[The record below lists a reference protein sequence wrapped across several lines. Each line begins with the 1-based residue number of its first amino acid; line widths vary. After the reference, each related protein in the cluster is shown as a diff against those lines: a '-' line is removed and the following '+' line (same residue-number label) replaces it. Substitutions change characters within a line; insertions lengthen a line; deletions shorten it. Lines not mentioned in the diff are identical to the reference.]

1 MRALSNLGWV
11 IELHEHDSPELLT
24 AILTAAEEEATKPK
38 RPAGGL
44 ADALFGGF
52 DKELSVD
59 VTFDENAPYARQQP
73 RPSSAMMTDFL
84 NSDYNENV
92 VRATRSEAHTPDS
105 PHSTCTEIDENASNS
120 LLDDTLENSNL
131 MRPIGRIRTT
141 STGDEAMKN
150 FQMNLLSQKKSSL
163 SMERLSR
170 GPGKVS
176 VFSEKANIQVSLLL
190 FYSTFSKGNF
200 FHTFAFVLFARSPI
214 HSAAPPAAR
223 LCAASAMPSR

>member
-1 MRALSNLGWV
+1 MGIKMNPSLTFSLSFPVINGTHPTLRGDPYSPGSVLRALSNLGWV

-38 RPAGGL
+38 KPVGGL
-44 ADALFGGF
+44 ADALLGY
-52 DKELSVD
+52 DKELCVD
-59 VTFDENAPYARQQP
+59 VTFDENAPYAKQQP

-84 NSDYNENV
+84 NADYNENV
-92 VRATRSEAHTPDS
+92 VRQTRSEAHTPDS

-163 SMERLSR
+163 SMERLNR

-176 VFSEKANIQVSLLL
+176 VFSEKANIQVGGLVRNS
-190 FYSTFSKGNF
+190 
-200 FHTFAFVLFARSPI
+200 
-214 HSAAPPAAR
+214 
-223 LCAASAMPSR
+223 

>member
-38 RPAGGL
+38 KAIGGL
-44 ADALFGGF
+44 ADALVGDFEQ
-52 DKELSVD
+52 ELSVD
-59 VTFDENAPYARQQP
+59 VNFDENAPYAKQQP

-84 NSDYNENV
+84 NSDYSENV
-92 VRATRSEAHTPDS
+92 VRQTRSEAHTPDS
-105 PHSTCTEIDENASNS
+105 PHSTCSTEMDENASNS
-120 LLDDTLENSNL
+120 LLDDTLANSSL
-131 MRPIGRIRTT
+131 MRPITRVRTT
-141 STGDEAMKN
+141 STGDEGTKK

-176 VFSEKANIQVSLLL
+176 VFSEKANIQVSFGMLRNH
-190 FYSTFSKGNF
+190 SKNG
-200 FHTFAFVLFARSPI
+200 R
-214 HSAAPPAAR
+214 HSN
-223 LCAASAMPSR
+223 LY